1 MTAMAR
7 IRSSRR
13 PLFRSCL
20 GNMSTEAVTRHSTQT
35 NCGPEGAGKR
45 GHCLLA
51 PQPHAGPQSAGGPEL
66 GCGQPCL
73 SHVSTTKGP
82 SREGWLGGAGRPEG
96 LGGRVH
102 ICGRVRPGGAKQV
115 APPGRGGRA
124 SPDQPQG
131 QAPDAGARA
140 GKSGRGTARS
150 GRLWRRTQKLVRGS
164 QGGGGRGRGRTWLSS
179 PRKMSMMKK
188 RQDHSWDRGIMLTA
202 LGKAM
207 KARPGPAGHTL
218 HQGPA
223 PVCARACAPAF
234 MCACVRARLRARA
247 GSRGQADSSA
257 ALGSTLST
265 RAPVLP
271 SVPASLLPPLVL
283 GFCSMPS
290 TAA

>member
-1 MTAMAR
+1 
-7 IRSSRR
+7 
-13 PLFRSCL
+13 
-20 GNMSTEAVTRHSTQT
+20 
-35 NCGPEGAGKR
+35 
-45 GHCLLA
+45 
-51 PQPHAGPQSAGGPEL
+51 
-66 GCGQPCL
+66 
-73 SHVSTTKGP
+73 
-82 SREGWLGGAGRPEG
+82 
-96 LGGRVH
+96 
-102 ICGRVRPGGAKQV
+102 
-115 APPGRGGRA
+115 
-124 SPDQPQG
+124 
-131 QAPDAGARA
+131 
-140 GKSGRGTARS
+140 
-150 GRLWRRTQKLVRGS
+150 
-164 QGGGGRGRGRTWLSS
+164 
-179 PRKMSMMKK
+179 MMKK